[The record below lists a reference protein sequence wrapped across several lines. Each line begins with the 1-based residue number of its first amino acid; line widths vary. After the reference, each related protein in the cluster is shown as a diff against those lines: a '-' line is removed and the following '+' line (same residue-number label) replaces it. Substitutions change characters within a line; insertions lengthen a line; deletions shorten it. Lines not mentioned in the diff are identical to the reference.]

1 MILTMSDSYCSMSLL
16 NSIFSINLFYFH
28 LSAKYMLQQWLH
40 KWSITTNTFS
50 YSQNDWEFVTAH
62 LILCSNKMTSIQQ
75 AVNSHGQNW
84 LQPELKEFSRQIML
98 LSSLISSKMCKK
110 KYFNIEGLSLMTMQ
124 VVFSTMLGQN
134 LNSWLITKP
143 FLFGKMTT
151 YVDTCFMWS
160 ARRQAEVRL
169 WQILLNWACWGWETS
184 KHAGHEPLRSR
195 TEGHC

>member
-1 MILTMSDSYCSMSLL
+1 MPSTCYSSDFTNEASQQTLLATRKMIENLL
-16 NSIFSINLFYFH
+16 LHILFC
-28 LSAKYMLQQWLH
+28 AVT
-40 KWSITTNTFS
+40 KW
-50 YSQNDWEFVTAH
+50 
-62 LILCSNKMTSIQQ
+62 Q
-75 AVNSHGQNW
+75 AYN
-84 LQPELKEFSRQIML
+84 RQSTHMGKTRQVML